1 MLPKVIFFFIKAR
14 IFLFL
19 LFIFSACSSP
29 LRVLDYWTSSDFK
42 EYQGMKFLVICNTDN
57 PNNRIEFES
66 QIVNS
71 LGKINIH
78 AAGSHKGFPSLIPIE
93 SIEEIYKN
101 RNIIK
106 NSKYTGIIFTSVK
119 NKIESYKAGEQ
130 TPEWTLEPDTLALST
145 TYVLEALILDLDR
158 AVEDELVG
166 VNLVAVTD
174 PESAESLYNAYGK
187 IVMRHFKQTRR

>member
-1 MLPKVIFFFIKAR
+1 
-14 IFLFL
+14 
-19 LFIFSACSSP
+19 
-29 LRVLDYWTSSDFK
+29 
-42 EYQGMKFLVICNTDN
+42 MKFLVICNTDN

-78 AAGSHKGFPSLIPIE
+78 AYGSHKAFPSLIPIE

-106 NSKYTGIIFTSVK
+106 NSQYTGIIFTSVK
-119 NKIESYKAGEQ
+119 NKIESYKVGEQ